1 MLLNLI
7 AVALLHL
14 APAADL
20 TGTWQIKGDV
30 MGMPLNTVCALKQA
44 DTAIT
49 GTCQV
54 EGGAAA
60 DVKGEVKDGKV
71 TFSHGGDYE
80 GQALTVVYS
89 GTLVSATELK
99 GTITINPFDVGG
111 EFTATP
117 APKQ

>member
-7 AVALLHL
+7 ALALLQGT
-14 APAADL
+14 PV

-30 MGMPLNTVCALKQA
+30 MGAPLTSVCTLKQEG
-44 DTAIT
+44 TALT
-49 GTCQV
+49 GSCSND
-54 EGGAAA
+54 GGAAA

-89 GTLVSATELK
+89 GTLVSPTELK
-99 GTITINPFDVGG
+99 GTITVNP
-111 EFTATP
+111 
-117 APKQ
+117 

>member
-1 MLLNLI
+1 MLLSLI
-7 AVALLHL
+7 AATLLHL
-14 APAADL
+14 APAADV
-20 TGTWQIKGDV
+20 TGTWQIRGDI
-30 MGMPLNTVCALKQA
+30 MGSPLNTVCTLKQA

-49 GTCQV
+49 GTCSV
-54 EGGAAA
+54 EGQGAA

-71 TFSHGGDYE
+71 TFQHGGDYE

-89 GTLVSATELK
+89 GTLVSPTELK

-117 APKQ
+117 APKS